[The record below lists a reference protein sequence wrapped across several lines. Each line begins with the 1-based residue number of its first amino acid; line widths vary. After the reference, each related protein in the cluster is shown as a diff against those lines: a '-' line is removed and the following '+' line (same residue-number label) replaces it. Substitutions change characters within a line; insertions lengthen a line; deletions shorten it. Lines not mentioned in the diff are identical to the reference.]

1 MTNANDSNSPALAI
15 GEPQIELLERL
26 SNAPG
31 VSGDEGAVR
40 AIVLEQVKPLAEEVR
55 VDALGNVL
63 AVCKAR
69 GETRL
74 RVMLAAHMDEVGFI
88 LTHDDGEGLFQFAT
102 VGGLDLRQVVG
113 KPVHIG
119 KEAVPGVIGARAIH
133 LTSPEDRKHVI
144 PLDTLRI
151 DVGLG
156 EDRRVRPGDR
166 AVFATRFMRIGP
178 SLRGKAL
185 DNRLGVATLIEL
197 CRHPLESVELLL
209 AFTTQ
214 EEIGGRGAQVAAYAF
229 HPDLAIAVDS
239 TPAYD
244 LPAWDDSENTL
255 YNTRLGAGPA
265 IYTMDRGTIS
275 DPRLIRHFVQAGESA
290 GLPFQ
295 LRQPGGGGT
304 DAGAIHRQLEGI
316 PSVSISVPG
325 RYAHS
330 AAGLARIADWEST
343 LRLLHAGLSRLT
355 PEVFNR

>member
-1 MTNANDSNSPALAI
+1 MTNANETNDRPLAI

-31 VSGDEGAVR
+31 VSGDEGGVR
-40 AIVLEQVKPLAEEVR
+40 AIVLEQIKPAADEVR

-63 AVCKAR
+63 AVRKAK

-74 RVMLAAHMDEVGFI
+74 RVMLAAHMDEIGFI
-88 LTHDDGEGLFQFAT
+88 LTHEEGEGLFQFAT
-102 VGGLDLRQVVG
+102 VGFVDLRQVVG
-113 KPVHIG
+113 KPVLIG
-119 KEAVPGVIGARAIH
+119 KDSVPGVIGARAIH
-133 LTSPEDRKHVI
+133 LTSAEDRKHVI

-151 DVGLG
+151 DVGLEG
-156 EDRRVRPGDR
+156 DKRVRPGER
-166 AVFATRFMRIGP
+166 AVFATRFLRSGP

-197 CRHPLESVELLL
+197 CRNPPENVDLLL

-239 TPAYD
+239 TPAND
-244 LPAWDDSENTL
+244 LPAWDESENTQ
-255 YNTRLGAGPA
+255 YNTRLGGGPA
-265 IYTMDRGTIS
+265 IYTMDRATIS
-275 DPRLIRHFVQAGESA
+275 DPRLIRHFVQAAESA

-304 DAGAIHRQLEGI
+304 DAGVIHKQLEGI

-330 AAGLARIADWEST
+330 AIGLARVADWENT

-355 PEVFNR
+355 PEVFTR